1 MELGG
6 ISTPIFLFHKKIEK
20 TLPTAQY
27 FSIFVLCNTKHF
39 VMNTKIQEELSHI
52 RSMMEKSTRF
62 LSLSGWAGIMAGIYA
77 LTGAFFAYRII
88 YRSQTII
95 YYDITGG
102 IFSKGAMILLG
113 IALVVFLLTLA
124 TAIYTSSRT
133 AQKSGKKLW
142 TPAALKMIF
151 NMAIPLVTGGIL
163 AIILIQKGAIGLV
176 APVTLIFYGLS
187 LIAAANYTYSN
198 VKVLG
203 VFEIIIGLIA
213 SYFQGYGLFF
223 WALGFGVFHIIYGIF
238 MYLKYKK

>member
-1 MELGG
+1 MD
-6 ISTPIFLFHKKIEK
+6 
-20 TLPTAQY
+20 
-27 FSIFVLCNTKHF
+27 
-39 VMNTKIQEELSHI
+39 TKIHDELKHI

-88 YRSQTII
+88 YRSRTII

-102 IFSKGAMILLG
+102 IFSQGAMILLA
-113 IALVVFLLTLA
+113 IALTVFLLTLA

-142 TPAALKMIF
+142 TPAAIKMMY
-151 NMAIPLVTGGIL
+151 NMAIPLLTGGVLLIV
-163 AIILIQKGAIGLV
+163 LIQKGAIGLV

-187 LIAAANYTYSN
+187 LIVAANYTYSN

-203 VFEIIIGLIA
+203 IFEIIIGLIA
-213 SYFQGYGLFF
+213 SYYQGYGLFF
-223 WALGFGVFHIIYGIF
+223 WALGFGVFHIVYGIF